1 LPQTETVFRFAL
13 SADQVLRLF
22 EESDAES
29 LYALIERNR
38 SHLSPWLPW
47 AEHQTLEGTQAF
59 IRMGR
64 KQLADNDGFQA
75 AIVERGRIIGS
86 IGFHRV
92 DWLHR
97 SSGIGY
103 WLSADVQGR
112 GTMTLAVSA
121 LLDFAFGAWL
131 LNRVEI
137 RAALGNHRS
146 RAIPERLGFRLEGT
160 LRQVEFV
167 RGRYVD
173 HAVYSMLSEE
183 WGSRTA
189 VPSKAPARRSE
200 RASSARSSG

>member
-1 LPQTETVFRFAL
+1 MFRFAL
-13 SADQVLRLF
+13 STDHGLRLF
-22 EESDAES
+22 EETDAES

-47 AEHQTLEGTQAF
+47 AEHQTLEGTRAY
-59 IRMGR
+59 IRMSR
-64 KQLADNDGFQA
+64 KQLADNEGFQA
-75 AIVERGRIIGS
+75 AITGGGRIIGS

-97 SSGIGY
+97 STGIGY
-103 WLSADVQGR
+103 WLAADAQGH

-121 LLDFAFGAWL
+121 LLDFAFGAWRL
-131 LNRVEI
+131 HRVEI
-137 RAALGNHRS
+137 RAAVGNSRS
-146 RAIPERLGFRLEGT
+146 RAIPQRLGFQLEGT
-160 LRQVEFV
+160 LRQAEFV
-167 RGRYVD
+167 AGRYLD

-200 RASSARSSG
+200 SAASARSSG